1 MLSLPEIPHTRK
13 AELPRDLKIFSNEV
27 IEDIQQFGSLS
38 RKTIKK
44 MAEASTAQEIND
56 ILLSL
61 ARVRGSDYVHK
72 LRDRAILEEI
82 VVTVQRN

>member
-1 MLSLPEIPHTRK
+1 
-13 AELPRDLKIFSNEV
+13 
-27 IEDIQQFGSLS
+27 
-38 RKTIKK
+38 

-61 ARVRGSDYVHK
+61 ARVRCFDYVHK
-72 LRDRAILEEI
+72 LRDRAIQEEI

>member
-13 AELPRDLKIFSNEV
+13 AELPHDLKIFSNEV

-61 ARVRGSDYVHK
+61 ARVRGFDYVHK
-72 LRDRAILEEI
+72 LRDRAIQEEI